1 MKTYRRIS
9 YVAFA
14 MAVGFIVVALMLLT
28 GSYTRMQNV
37 AVVLLVAFGVC
48 ATIGMFFAAKAEG
61 IDGHGHQRQV
71 PPDAHANK

>member
-1 MKTYRRIS
+1 MKTYRQIS

-14 MAVGFIVVALMLLT
+14 IAVALFVIALMLLT

-37 AVVLLVAFGVC
+37 AVVLLIGFGVC

-61 IDGHGHQRQV
+61 IDSHGHQRQV
-71 PPDAHANK
+71 PPDAHAGK